1 MDAFTQRFFGNEKV
15 QRIDGQKANEE
26 KQAAMQ
32 ERFLMDE
39 ACRFGDTLIR
49 YVVAHRKLSTA
60 QRAWGFGLALFCLR
74 GDYPEGIEDFDDL
87 IDMGGESLT
96 LRESNESAVT
106 QIASTATATTT
117 ATTTATATATA
128 TCLHTSTFNETEQHA
143 AAALAENI
151 SKYIERQKQQKGL
164 SNSQAAYGIG
174 RAFHSLR
181 TGYPPEEGGVAAFD
195 EIISYA
201 SEYYELY
208 H

>member
-15 QRIDGQKANEE
+15 QRIDGQKANAE
-26 KQAAMQ
+26 KQKAMQ
-32 ERFLMDE
+32 EHFLMDE

-60 QRAWGFGLALFCLR
+60 QRTWGFGLALFCLR

-87 IDMGGESLT
+87 IDIGGASLT
-96 LRESNESAVT
+96 LKESKESAVT
-106 QIASTATATTT
+106 RETSTSAS
-117 ATTTATATATA
+117 

-143 AAALAENI
+143 AAQLAENI

-181 TGYPPEEGGVAAFD
+181 TGYPPEEGGVTAFD